1 MLVVTSQGIFMSV
14 RSRSSA
20 TTTNIMQSS
29 TVLTLSLTDGYGGH
43 LLLAYGLSGPVS
55 TNVVLT
61 NMLLAKTLM

>member
-1 MLVVTSQGIFMSV
+1 MTVVTSQGIFMSI

-20 TTTNIMQSS
+20 TTTNIMLFS
-29 TVLTLSLTDGYGGH
+29 TVLTDIVSEGYGGH

-61 NMLLAKTLM
+61 NM